1 MHKTDEQFLSDL
13 YRGAK
18 MGVETIDS
26 VLDKVKNQ
34 KMKEELIKE
43 QHDYKKFE
51 LKAMEE
57 LIKIG
62 GKPHDIPAMQKM
74 GSKMGILFNTAVDN
88 TPSHIADLMIQG
100 NNMGVVGITKL
111 KNSEPDNGYAPLCD
125 EFVQMSERNI
135 EKLKSFL

>member
-18 MGVETIDS
+18 MGVQTIES
-26 VLDKVKNQ
+26 VIEKVDNR
-34 KMKEELIKE
+34 KMRKELMRE
-43 QHDYKKFE
+43 QQDYKKFE

-57 LIKIG
+57 MTKIG
-62 GKPHDIPAMQKM
+62 AVPHDIPLGQKI
-74 GSKMGILFNTAVDN
+74 GGKMGILFNTAIDN

-100 NNMGVVGITKL
+100 NNMGVIGVTRL
-111 KNSEPDNGYAPLCD
+111 KHSAPNNGYSALAD
-125 EFVQMSERNI
+125 EFVQLSERNI

>member
-1 MHKTDEQFLSDL
+1 MHKTDQQFLSDL

-18 MGVETIDS
+18 MGVETIDT

-34 KMKEELIKE
+34 EMKDELLKE

-74 GSKMGILFNTAVDN
+74 GSKMGIMFNTAVDS

-100 NNMGVVGITKL
+100 NNMGIVGITKL

-125 EFVQMSERNI
+125 EFVHMTERNI
-135 EKLKSFL
+135 EKLKKFL